1 MKQSFDYK
9 LIDSDVLAP
18 VIELTLNDPTGKKE
32 IKSNALIDTGYDGEV
47 LIPIKLYNELNLSAF
62 EFSENQFVNATSVTG
77 EKCLLRS
84 ASGSTT
90 IKGMDVLIDVIID
103 SNELISE
110 VLIGRK
116 FLEPFDLIL
125 KGKEKKA
132 ILELVD

>member
-1 MKQSFDYK
+1 
-9 LIDSDVLAP
+9 
-18 VIELTLNDPTGKKE
+18 
-32 IKSNALIDTGYDGEV
+32 
-47 LIPIKLYNELNLSAF
+47 
-62 EFSENQFVNATSVTG
+62 
-77 EKCLLRS
+77 
-84 ASGSTT
+84 
-90 IKGMDVLIDVIID
+90 MDVLIDVIID